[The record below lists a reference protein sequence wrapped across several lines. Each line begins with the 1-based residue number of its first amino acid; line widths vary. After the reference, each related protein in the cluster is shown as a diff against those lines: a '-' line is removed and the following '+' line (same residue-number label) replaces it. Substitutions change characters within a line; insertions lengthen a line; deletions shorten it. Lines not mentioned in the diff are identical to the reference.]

1 MTNQALTLQHFDQA
15 TRPTD
20 DLFTHVNGG
29 WAESAQIPDDRS
41 GWGAFYELRETSER
55 QVREII
61 ERCAV
66 DAAEADP
73 DEAVYSSL
81 AADAAKFRRD
91 RR

>member
-1 MTNQALTLQHFDQA
+1 MTYHALTLEHFDHA

-20 DLFTHVNGG
+20 DLFGHVNGG
-29 WAESAQIPDDRS
+29 WATTARIPDDRS

-55 QVREII
+55 QVREIV

-73 DEAVYSSL
+73 DEARIASL
-81 AADAAKFRRD
+81 
-91 RR
+91 